1 MTQYIFILLCMCFL
15 LSCASSQPQKEIL
28 EKCDAPL
35 RQSLEAQKQGDES
48 DAIEVIGKCKSSITN
63 EQLQKLCDTGA
74 AIGTVAGDIFT
85 ASAPA
90 TSVRQLAK
98 LEFVTRLE
106 LSRKSRPLQH

>member
-1 MTQYIFILLCMCFL
+1 MMQYIFALLCMCFL
-15 LSCASSQPQKEIL
+15 LSCASSQPQGGNL

-35 RQSLEAQKQGDES
+35 RKSLEALKQGDES
-48 DAIEVIGKCKSSITN
+48 DTIEIIGKCKSSITN

-90 TSVRQLAK
+90 TSIHQLAA
-98 LEFVTRLE
+98 LEFITRLE
-106 LSRKSRPLQH
+106 LSRKTRPLQH